1 MKKVFY
7 IFLLLSAAV
16 FSVYAQ
22 EYWDNESVE
31 YDEFDD
37 VYWSKLEQTD
47 EVQKVAMP
55 HRKVENQKREKAFKS
70 DLKSRYKSKD
80 FDYTEKAKNGNGFR
94 PNENILGFFA
104 WLLKWGGLTVLLV
117 IIILV
122 IRALVLDGGG
132 FWRAANKS
140 KGLYEIVDE
149 TIDFENVDYFSLA
162 SNASKN
168 GEFKLA
174 IRYYFLAYLQ
184 KLNKDNIIDF
194 HTDKTNREYRY
205 EIEDRAV
212 RNDFDTLCRIFDYCW
227 YGDRDLTADQF
238 KNAESN
244 FMSRLDKKPEKQ
256 SQKSGYTRTYII
268 LFALGAGLFSCDD
281 QPVDWE
287 ENYKTNKRTPYG
299 LYVLSKEL
307 ETMKPGFLKVE
318 KVNQE
323 VHHYFSSRRYE
334 YQYQVGLDHNYT
346 FFYIDKHAK
355 MQKYAIQSVLDD
367 FVYFGNQ
374 AFVSVNNM
382 PKAFFEHANIELVS
396 DLVFSDRIKYSVVGD
411 DKKYAM
417 DRVFDIE
424 YFVINDAEM
433 VLPLG
438 YVEVP
443 GSNEKRCNFL
453 AYAYGDGLVFLH
465 ASPEMFTNYS
475 FLSLNN
481 SQYVESVFGYLHRNK
496 ILWFNNY
503 NNERKDDE
511 YSLLSYIMSQPGLKA
526 AWYMLWLILLLF
538 ALTKVKRTQRIIP
551 IVQAKKNFSVDYAR
565 RMAEF
570 HVLEKNYFGL
580 IEHQILL
587 VLDKL
592 RTEYRL
598 DTTQIDDSFAQ
609 KMHLSANCNIHA
621 AREFITYLKKQRSRT
636 VAFDFDFKELM
647 KILKKLNLK

>member
-1 MKKVFY
+1 
-7 IFLLLSAAV
+7 V
-16 FSVYAQ
+16 FSVHAQ
-22 EYWDNESVE
+22 DYWDDEYNE
-31 YDEFDD
+31 YDAHEDL
-37 VYWSKLEQTD
+37 YWSELEQTD
-47 EVQKVAMP
+47 EVQRAAMP
-55 HRKVENQKREKAFKS
+55 HRKVENQKREKKFKP
-70 DLKSRYKSKD
+70 DVKSRYKSRD
-80 FDYTEKAKNGNGFR
+80 FDYTEKAENGYR
-94 PNENILGFFA
+94 PNEKLLGFFA

-149 TIDFENVDYFSLA
+149 TVDFENVDYLSLA
-162 SNASKN
+162 INASKN

-184 KLNKDNIIDF
+184 QLNKDKIIDF
-194 HTDKTNREYRY
+194 HPDKTNREYRY
-205 EIEDRAV
+205 EIEDWAQ
-212 RNDFDTLCRIFDYCW
+212 RNDFDTLCKIFDYCW
-227 YGDRDLTADQF
+227 YGDRDLTSEQY

-244 FMSRLDKKPEKQ
+244 FMSRLNHKYDKSNSKS
-256 SQKSGYTRTYII
+256 SQNSGYTRTYII
-268 LFALGAGLFSCDD
+268 LFLLGAGLFSCEYR
-281 QPVDWE
+281 PVDWE
-287 ENYKTNKRTPYG
+287 EYYKTNKRTPYG

-318 KVNQE
+318 KIKQD
-323 VHHYFSSRRYE
+323 VHQYFSSRRYE

-396 DLVFSDRIKYSVVGD
+396 DLVFSDRIKYTVLSD
-411 DKKYAM
+411 DKKYPM
-417 DRVFDIE
+417 DRVFDVE
-424 YFVINDAEM
+424 YFIIHDTAL

-453 AYAYGDGLVFLH
+453 AYGYGDGMVFLH

-481 SQYVESVFGYLHRNK
+481 AQYVESVFAYLHRNK
-496 ILWFNNY
+496 VLWFNDY
-503 NNERKDDE
+503 REERNEDE
-511 YSLLSYIMSQPGLKA
+511 YGLLSYIMSQPGLKA

-570 HVLEKNYFGL
+570 HVLEKNYYGL

-598 DTTQIDDSFAQ
+598 DTTQIDDSFAL
-609 KMHLSANCNIHA
+609 KMHHSANCNIHA
-621 AREFITYLKKQRSRT
+621 AREFVTYLKKQRSRT
-636 VAFDFDFKELM
+636 VAFDFDFKELT